1 MTQGD
6 ARRGEHMD
14 SRLAFD
20 RTVVAVDHGDDTVN
34 VMVEVTAP
42 EIEVAERRSV
52 DSVIVIDRSGSMS
65 GQKLRSV
72 IAAVTDILRR
82 KPSSDRIGVVTFDSS
97 ADIVSQL
104 DTDPHTAITRVNVI
118 RSGGSTNLSAGWFRA
133 QEMLANSGRPD
144 TLKRII
150 VLTDGHVNA
159 GIADRDDLAQMMSRG
174 LSASV
179 STSLIGFGDGYDEL
193 MLRALADAGQGNEY
207 FCEGPDQ
214 AAAVFNDEF
223 GGLAK
228 VVGQN
233 LTFNLETTPAVA
245 AVEVLNDFPTTGDGS
260 RVCVSV
266 GDIYSGE
273 TRNLVLRLSIRP
285 QRALGPVDLGVL
297 RISWAS
303 VIGVPE
309 LRSQEIP
316 ITINA
321 GLPGEHDLGAD
332 PRVRDEVIV
341 LEAARD
347 RLRVKRQAESGDV
360 RGAVD
365 GLRSIRDRLST
376 VAGQEDQ
383 VDELALDIADI
394 ERRGWSPRAAK
405 KSMTDSRQASRKR
418 QSSYLS
424 DKEGW
429 DEDTWDPFS

>member
-6 ARRGEHMD
+6 AQRGEHME

-72 IAAVTDILRR
+72 ISAVTDILRR

-104 DTDPHTAITRVNVI
+104 DTDPHTAITRVNAVQ
-118 RSGGSTNLSAGWFRA
+118 SGGSTNLSAGWLLA
-133 QEMLANSGRPD
+133 QEMLANSGRSE

-159 GIADRDDLAQMMSRG
+159 GVDDRDALAQMMSG
-174 LSASV
+174 GVSASV

-233 LTFNLETTPAVA
+233 LTFNLETMPAVA

-260 RVCVSV
+260 RLCVSV

-285 QRALGPVDLGVL
+285 QQVLGPVDLGML

-309 LRSQEIP
+309 LRSLEVP
-316 ITINA
+316 ITVTA

-341 LEAARD
+341 LQAARD
-347 RLRVKRQAESGDV
+347 RLEVKRRAESGDV

-376 VAGQEDQ
+376 VAGQEHQ
-383 VDELALDIADI
+383 VEELAVDIADI

-429 DEDTWDPFS
+429 EEDSW